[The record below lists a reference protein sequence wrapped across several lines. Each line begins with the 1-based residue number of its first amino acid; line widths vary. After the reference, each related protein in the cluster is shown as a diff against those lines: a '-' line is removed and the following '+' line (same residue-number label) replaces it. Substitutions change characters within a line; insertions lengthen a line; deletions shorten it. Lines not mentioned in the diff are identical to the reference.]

1 MSDEENKFK
10 NGKVFLNALFIGL
23 FTVILF
29 LNLHYWPMM
38 KINKEFAMSHIGLA
52 LTVFGSAALVHIF
65 AEPTKWNKYYCSSSL
80 KWGQ

>member
-29 LNLHYWPMM
+29 LALHWSMM

-52 LTVFGSAALVHIF
+52 LTVFGSAALFHIF
-65 AEPTKWNKYYCSSSL
+65 AEPTKLNKYYCSSSL